1 MPQEKKRYLLSEEI
15 NHLLQDLSGKPV
27 RHTLFFTKIKL
38 FKEVRYEHLPGH
50 YIRMKRSGA
59 KEAQK
64 VTYQKISKRL
74 FRHARDKQEGKTIIK
89 ERYPLL
95 LNHNPLYINSYRKE
109 LTPLYIL
116 EIPSESVPHA
126 TDILH
131 HKIVNRYLHEE
142 ITDDPRYEEKY
153 LALYG
158 NPSRYPYTLFAIFK
172 DLETGRV
179 DNPDEIIFKEMK
191 SADAIR
197 ILLYHNLVGFEA
209 LSKQISAKKEI
220 DAQSTA
226 KIVAALQESIHL
238 IESFKALFAKND
250 VEKSLHFLTK
260 FKRHMQRLHDLY
272 FIEEAFLKLQKKYR
286 LSILDRLLANT
297 RERIVLEQQRIVR
310 YLHSREFAILLQQY
324 RLFLKEGSKHY
335 LSYEA
340 QLPVG
345 FMLKSVRKSLYSELM
360 QRIDFLDGCNDEN
373 SYSEIEKRLEEYSL
387 LLQRFSEKLLGKRGV
402 HDLEGVT
409 HAYRLFQKAERREK
423 RLQIFRLLSQ
433 HLDTDEKKRMHRRI
447 NQKIEKIAAKQ
458 KKFEKSVYDKL
469 HQLLKRSD

>member
-15 NHLLQDLSGKPV
+15 GHLLQDLSGRPA

-38 FKEVRYEHLPGH
+38 CKEVRYEHLPGH

-59 KEAQK
+59 KQAQR

-74 FRHARDKQEGKTIIK
+74 FRHARDRQEGKRVVK

-95 LNHNPLYINSYRKE
+95 LNHNPLHIDSYRKE
-109 LTPLYIL
+109 LAPLYIL
-116 EIPSESVPHA
+116 EIPSESLPHA
-126 TDILH
+126 TDILQ

-158 NPSRYPYTLFAIFK
+158 NPSKHPYTLFAIFK
-172 DLETGRV
+172 DLETGRIV
-179 DNPDEIIFKEMK
+179 NPEEILFKEMK
-191 SADAIR
+191 SADALR

-209 LSKQISAKKEI
+209 LSKQISASKKI
-220 DAQSTA
+220 DAQTTA

-238 IESFKALFAKND
+238 FESFHTLFEKEH

-272 FIEEAFLKLQKKYR
+272 FIEETFLKLQKKYH

-297 RERIVLEQQRIVR
+297 RERISMEQQRIIR

-340 QLPVG
+340 QLPLG
-345 FMLKSVRKSLYSELM
+345 SILKSVRKSLYSELM
-360 QRIDFLDGCNDEN
+360 QRIDFLDGCNDEQ
-373 SYSEIEKRLEEYSL
+373 SYGEIEKRLEEYSI
-387 LLQRFSEKLLGKRGV
+387 LLQRFSEKLLGKRGLR
-402 HDLEGVT
+402 DLEGVT

-423 RLQIFRLLSQ
+423 RLQILKLLSQ
-433 HLDTDEKKRMHRRI
+433 HLDPEEKKRI
-447 NQKIEKIAAKQ
+447 DKSIKQKIEKTAAKQ
-458 KKFEKSVYDKL
+458 KRFEKRVYDKL
-469 HQLLKRSD
+469 HHLLKRSD